1 MVLLVT
7 ASVAPEL
14 LLRPP
19 PLLLP
24 TRLAELLMM
33 LLRSV
38 NPPWL
43 RMAPPPLPSATPLV
57 IVNPE
62 MVTIPAKFS
71 NTRETALPLTA
82 RVAAPGPLMVTLWVT
97 CSSPLVNRMVPET
110 PVASIVSP
118 SLAMLSAWRS
128 EPGPLSFV
136 LVTKMVVAYAGI
148 AVMKS
153 SAVAMTAG
161 LIASVNLFF
170 IFVVGVQSRSPEFG
184 HKRDIYFAFLCAIV
198 ARMAGRT
205 TELLPRKVSS
215 PRNSSLQFPYL

>member
-1 MVLLVT
+1 MPPPVPAELPLRVLFVTVNVALVLKMPPPLPPDELPLMVLLVT

-33 LLRSV
+33 LLRRV

-57 IVNPE
+57 IVNSE

-97 CSSPLVNRMVPET
+97 CSSPLVRVMVPET
-110 PVASIVSP
+110 PVASMVSP
-118 SLAMLSAWRS
+118 SFAMLSALRNDP
-128 EPGPLSFV
+128 EPLSLVFV
-136 LVTKMVVAYAGI
+136 TTMVVACAEI
-148 AVMKS
+148 AAAKS
-153 SAVAMTAG
+153 NAAAMVTDLMVAV
-161 LIASVNLFF
+161 ILFF
-170 IFVVGVQSRSPEFG
+170 I
-184 HKRDIYFAFLCAIV
+184 
-198 ARMAGRT
+198 
-205 TELLPRKVSS
+205 
-215 PRNSSLQFPYL
+215 